1 MTTSGLANAYRIEVR
16 TLQEYIG
23 RLLCNTR
30 ILTAKHTCDT
40 HRLLGIADHEVG
52 SREGALYAIEGDEF
66 LTLGSVLDDD
76 LVAFDLVGVE
86 RVECLSHLVEHEVG
100 DIHHVVD
107 RANADSA

>member
-1 MTTSGLANAYRIEVR
+1 MTTSGLADADRIEVS
-16 TLQEYIG
+16 TLEEDVGG
-23 RLLCNTR
+23 RLRDTR
-30 ILTAKHTCDT
+30 VLSAKHTCDT

-66 LTLGSVLDDD
+66 LSLGSVLDDD